1 MEWFKTRLYKNQK
14 QVFDPV
20 RKRYVS
26 LTPEEEVR
34 QQVLHTLIEQ
44 LRVPAGLTAVEYTI
58 KVGSL
63 VKRCDVV
70 VFSSDHQAL
79 LIVECKAEHI
89 KITQKTLDQA
99 TRYNLGLE
107 VDFLMLSNA
116 KTYYLF
122 HISDGK
128 LKPCKDLL
136 TFAEMDSL
144 KTKTK

>member
-1 MEWFKTRLYKNQK
+1 MEWFKTRVLENQK

-34 QQVLHTLIEQ
+34 QRVLHTLVET
-44 LRVPAGLTAVEYTI
+44 LMVPAGLTAVEYTI
-58 KVGSL
+58 KVGNL

-70 VFSSDHQAL
+70 VFSRDHQPL

-89 KITQKTLDQA
+89 QITQKTLDQA
-99 TRYNLGLE
+99 SRYNLGLE

-122 HISDGK
+122 QISDGS
-128 LKPCKDLL
+128 LKPCTDLL
-136 TFAEMDSL
+136 TYAEMDSL
-144 KTKTK
+144 KTKTR

>member
-1 MEWFKTRLYKNQK
+1 MEWFKTRLHENQK

-34 QQVLHTLIEQ
+34 QQVLHTLIEE
-44 LRVPAGLTAVEYTI
+44 LRIPAGLTAVEFTI

-70 VFSSDHQAL
+70 VFSSDHQPL
-79 LIVECKAEHI
+79 LIVECKAKHI
-89 KITQKTLDQA
+89 KITQQTLDQA
-99 TRYNLGLE
+99 SRYNLGLE

-122 HISDGK
+122 QISDGK
-128 LKPCKDLL
+128 LRPCKDLL

-144 KTKTK
+144 KTKTR

>member
-1 MEWFKTRLYKNQK
+1 MEWFKTRLHENQK
-14 QVFDPV
+14 QIFDPI
-20 RKRYVS
+20 RKKYVS
-26 LTPEEEVR
+26 YTPEEAVR
-34 QQVLHTLIEQ
+34 QQVLNTLIEE
-44 LRVPAGLTAVEYTI
+44 LKIPAGLTAVEFTI

-70 VFSSDHQAL
+70 VFSSDHQPL

-99 TRYNLGLE
+99 ARYNLGLK

-122 HISDGK
+122 HIKEGK
-128 LKPCKDLL
+128 LVPHKDLL
-136 TFAEMDSL
+136 SFAEMNAL
-144 KTKTK
+144 KTKTI

>member
-1 MEWFKTRLYKNQK
+1 MEWFKTRLHENQK

-20 RKRYVS
+20 RKRYVNFS
-26 LTPEEEVR
+26 PEEAVR
-34 QQVLHTLIEQ
+34 QQVLHTLIEE
-44 LRVPAGLTAVEYTI
+44 LKVPAGLTAVEYTI
-58 KVGSL
+58 KLGTL

-70 VFSSDHQAL
+70 VFSSDHQPL

-99 TRYNLGLE
+99 TRYNLGLK

-122 HISDGK
+122 QISEGK
-128 LKPCKDLL
+128 LKTCKDLL